1 MFRKLRFPIY
11 TFFPIETVDEA
22 SVHTDA
28 VHANKDGG
36 WWDVHTHRLDGD
48 LQHAV
53 WSCGWK
59 DTVELSPVSGRKPED
74 SFPVDSCLMEEI
86 PGISNAHPIYISVGI
101 HPWYLTEA
109 NFSEQWRW
117 LTESVRSERVVA
129 IGEAGLDKAV
139 EVPFE
144 LQLSAFRRVIG
155 VADEYGFP
163 LIIHAVK
170 ASNEILEL
178 KKKLR
183 PRNPWIIHGFRG
195 KKELAQAYLRNG
207 IYLSYGARY
216 QEEALRSTPLD
227 YLFLE
232 TDESATDIREL
243 YVRAAKILEV
253 PEINLREKVRQNIN
267 KLFFRH

>member
-1 MFRKLRFPIY
+1 MKEEYPYQLDRLSGVCVPVRGGVAGDF
-11 TFFPIETVDEA
+11 
-22 SVHTDA
+22 
-28 VHANKDGG
+28 G
-36 WWDVHTHRLDGD
+36 WWDVHTHRRVTDWRHTILNCQPDS
-48 LQHAV
+48 LE
-53 WSCGWK
+53 
-59 DTVELSPVSGRKPED
+59 ELRGES
-74 SFPVDSCLMEEI
+74 L
-86 PGISNAHPIYISVGI
+86 YLSVGI

-109 NFSEQWRW
+109 SFSFLW
-117 LTESVRSERVVA
+117 ERLLEAMCDKRVIA

-170 ASNEILEL
+170 ASNEMLEL

-232 TDESATDIREL
+232 TDESATDIRDL
-243 YVRAAKILEV
+243 YARAAKILKV
-253 PEINLREKVRQNIN
+253 PEINLREKVRCNIN